1 MPAVYPAGR
10 FFAEG
15 EKSLVGPTF
24 IRRMVVKRLTFNLH
38 RAVAMINIVASS
50 GCILLALQ
58 FISCYAFWQ
67 NHDDGGIAERR
78 CEMLEFAP
86 QFYAL
91 QKIGMDQKSPL
102 WQPDKTVIDNA
113 LITRFMGDVNRR
125 FGHSFDDFDALY
137 QWSVDE
143 KENFW
148 STLWDF
154 AEVIGDK
161 GERILVDGDQI
172 EKAQW
177 FPDAKLN
184 FAQNLLREKSDA
196 VAIYFRAENQ
206 VEYSLTYSELYDQ
219 VASVAHWLR
228 SKGLVA
234 GDRVAAYMPNMP
246 ETVVAML
253 AATSLGAVWTSTSPD
268 FGEDSVIDRF
278 GQTEPRF
285 LFTVDGYF
293 YNGKKIDLSAKLKAI
308 TAALPSLEG
317 TVQVNLTGLGTG
329 APFTSWDEIMANP
342 VATIEFVPCNFNDPL
357 YVMYSSGTT
366 GKPKCI
372 THKVGG
378 VLLQHLKEHML
389 HGDVHGGDR
398 VFYFTT
404 CGWMM
409 WNWLVSALACK
420 ASLVLYDGSPF
431 YPDGNVLWDYA
442 EAVKITQFGT
452 SAKYIDALKKNN
464 FEPGKHYDLS
474 DLRTIWSTGSVL
486 APESFDYVYEGIKQ
500 DVCLSSISGGT
511 DIVSCFVLG
520 CPILPVYRGE
530 SQCRGLGLAVDVFDD
545 DGKSIRNE
553 KGELVCTQ
561 TFPCQ
566 PAYFWGDVNG
576 EKYHDA
582 YFAQFENV
590 WHHGDYV
597 MLNDRGGVTIYGRS
611 DATLNPGGVRIG
623 TAEIYRH
630 VEQIDEV
637 VESIVI
643 GQDWDAD
650 VRVVLFVV
658 LQPNLILDDA
668 LIAKIRRTIREKCT
682 PRHMPAKVI
691 QVAEIPRTKSGKIVE
706 LAVREVVHNRA
717 VKNIHSLANP
727 DALDLYRDLA
737 ELQID

>member
-1 MPAVYPAGR
+1 MNQ
-10 FFAEG
+10 
-15 EKSLVGPTF
+15 ST
-24 IRRMVVKRLTFNLH
+24 
-38 RAVAMINIVASS
+38 
-50 GCILLALQ
+50 
-58 FISCYAFWQ
+58 
-67 NHDDGGIAERR
+67 
-78 CEMLEFAP
+78 
-86 QFYAL
+86 
-91 QKIGMDQKSPL
+91 PL
-102 WQPDKTVIDNA
+102 WQPDNKLIGDT
-113 LITRFMGDVNRR
+113 LITKFIADVNYQY
-125 FGHSFDDFDALY
+125 GLSLSSFNELY
-137 QWSVDE
+137 DWSIDE

-148 STLWDF
+148 SILWDF
-154 AEVIGDK
+154 TEVVGDK
-161 GERILVDGDQI
+161 GEHVLIDGHDI

-184 FAQNLLREKSDA
+184 FAENLLREPSSNNNDDI
-196 VAIYFRAENQ
+196 AIYFRAENQ
-206 VEYSLTYSELYDQ
+206 VEYHLTYQQLHDQ
-219 VASVAHWLR
+219 VASVAEWLR
-228 SKGLVA
+228 AHGLKP

-253 AATSLGAVWTSTSPD
+253 AATSIGAIWTSTSPD
-268 FGEDSVIDRF
+268 FGEESVIDRF

-293 YNGKKIDLSAKLKAI
+293 YNGKKIDLSSKVKKI

-317 TVQVNLTGLGTG
+317 TILVNLAGIDNDLSVTH
-329 APFTSWDEIMANP
+329 WDDIIANP
-342 VATIEFVPCNFNDPL
+342 VDTIDFHPSNFNDPL
-357 YVMYSSGTT
+357 YVLYSSGTT

-372 THKVGG
+372 THRVGG
-378 VLLQHLKEHML
+378 VLLQHLKEQML
-389 HGDVHGGDR
+389 HGDIRPGDR
-398 VFYFTT
+398 TFYFTT

-409 WNWLVSALACK
+409 WNWLVSALASK

-442 EAVKITQFGT
+442 ESVKLTQFGT
-452 SAKYIDALKKNN
+452 SAKYIDALKKGHLT
-464 FEPGKHYDLS
+464 PGSNYDLS
-474 DLRTIWSTGSVL
+474 SLRTIWSTGSVL
-486 APESFDYVYEGIKQ
+486 APESFDYVYDSIKQ

-545 DGKSIRNE
+545 DGISIKNQ

-566 PAYFWGDVNG
+566 PVYFWGDPDG
-576 EKYHDA
+576 QKYHDA
-582 YFAQFENV
+582 YFAHFENV

-597 MLNDRGGVTIYGRS
+597 MLNDHGGVTIYGRS

-630 VEQIDEV
+630 VEQIEAV

-643 GQDWDAD
+643 GQDWDSD

-658 LQPNLILDDA
+658 LRPGLTLTDK
-668 LIAKIRRTIREKCT
+668 LIAQIRLTIREKCT

-691 QVAEIPRTKSGKIVE
+691 QVSEIPRTKSGKIVE
-706 LAVREVVHNRA
+706 LAVREVVHNRV

-727 DALDLYRDLA
+727 QALELYRNIA
-737 ELQID
+737 ELQVD